1 MKKHLM
7 LLFWLAIT
15 VTTQVLWAGST
26 GKIMGRV
33 TDATTGKPLVGVNV
47 FINELN
53 LGAAAD
59 LDGQF
64 YILNVPVGIY
74 TVQAQYIG
82 YSGMEITEV
91 KVNAD
96 LTTPLD
102 IELSSEIIQSSET
115 VVVVA
120 KRALVQKDLT
130 ASRRTLTSDDL
141 ADMPVASV
149 EGAVSLSAGAVND
162 GGLHLRGG
170 RATEV
175 VYLFDGIALNDP
187 LTGNPND
194 ADVPIMAVDEA
205 NILSG
210 GFGAEYGNAQSG
222 VINIVSSEGRQNFA
236 GKLRYTTSAIVADAF
251 TGIDPHERQKLEF
264 NGSIPLFSSRM
275 NLVIAGEVNESYGR
289 FSNQYSDLNNYT
301 AKFTYK
307 LNEAIKFKFSGLYTK
322 SISQW
327 GYSHGYSHTIQEDR
341 MRSYMPRYLEEF
353 DGSTGDFTDGML
365 TDEEIPEYFRSWFTT
380 PGLQTEDLNGNGVL
394 DDGEDQNDNNKIDS
408 EGILDHW
415 YGNGVLNTE
424 DINFNGILDPNE
436 DLNGN
441 GILDSE
447 DADRD
452 SSLTNYNM
460 AERLPWTQRSSNL
473 IMGGWTHSLS
483 AKTFYEVK
491 IARYETGLDNNII
504 ERVNEDRNY
513 NHQLDEGEDLN
524 GNGKLD
530 AYNSQEKTWGY
541 DDSKDMFHDAN
552 NNDYVDESERD
563 WDGDGDIDDIDKKQ
577 WIDWVDFP
585 VDEGF
590 KHYRDFYGV
599 GPHNPYTY
607 NRDHWH
613 SDNKVTTTAKFDLT
627 SQFNM
632 NNKVGAGVEF
642 KGYDLFNHDPPDR
655 YGYAENYSVSP
666 WDLSIYA
673 NDKMEFPGLI
683 VNIGLR
689 WEWFNPNQDYPGDVT
704 DPTWTSDDFD
714 DWDGDGVPQY
724 YNDLEAAAENSSY
737 LYKLRDLKNPKSGER
752 RARFAPRLGVSY
764 PITVRDMLYFNY
776 GRYYQRPRLDY
787 LFRNITYN
795 MGGGFPIVGDPNLEP
810 ELTTAYEV
818 GVRHEFNN
826 KMMVEAKG
834 FYKDIFGL
842 TDTKAIYWTVSDWY
856 TTYIN
861 ADYGSVRGF
870 ELSLIKRPPGL
881 FFGELNYTYSIAK
894 GKSSGSGQGYTTEWS
909 GNIIP
914 TFESFLDWD
923 QTHTLS
929 SSVNMQ
935 VQGFLTSL
943 VLTAGSGTRY
953 TLPGQGRLIVE
964 NEGILPSTSNAD
976 LRFSYRYKLGK
987 SNAQIFMLI
996 SNLFDRTNIN
1006 GVADV
1011 EWYHTY
1017 RTLAET
1023 YEAGDLTFD
1032 EYLAQT
1038 DSDNDG
1044 KVDYNK
1050 SHPEMG
1056 SDLNPAVYGDK
1067 RRFQIGISVGW

>member
-353 DGSTGDFTDGML
+353 DV
-365 TDEEIPEYFRSWFTT
+365 P
-380 PGLQTEDLNGNGVL
+380 
-394 DDGEDQNDNNKIDS
+394 
-408 EGILDHW
+408 
-415 YGNGVLNTE
+415 
-424 DINFNGILDPNE
+424 
-436 DLNGN
+436 
-441 GILDSE
+441 
-447 DADRD
+447 AD
-452 SSLTNYNM
+452 
-460 AERLPWTQRSSNL
+460 
-473 IMGGWTHSLS
+473 
-483 AKTFYEVK
+483 
-491 IARYETGLDNNII
+491 
-504 ERVNEDRNY
+504 
-513 NHQLDEGEDLN
+513 
-524 GNGKLD
+524 
-530 AYNSQEKTWGY
+530 
-541 DDSKDMFHDAN
+541 
-552 NNDYVDESERD
+552 
-563 WDGDGDIDDIDKKQ
+563 
-577 WIDWVDFP
+577 
-585 VDEGF
+585 
-590 KHYRDFYGV
+590 
-599 GPHNPYTY
+599 
-607 NRDHWH
+607 
-613 SDNKVTTTAKFDLT
+613 
-627 SQFNM
+627 
-632 NNKVGAGVEF
+632 
-642 KGYDLFNHDPPDR
+642 
-655 YGYAENYSVSP
+655 
-666 WDLSIYA
+666 
-673 NDKMEFPGLI
+673 
-683 VNIGLR
+683 
-689 WEWFNPNQDYPGDVT
+689 
-704 DPTWTSDDFD
+704 
-714 DWDGDGVPQY
+714 
-724 YNDLEAAAENSSY
+724 
-737 LYKLRDLKNPKSGER
+737 
-752 RARFAPRLGVSY
+752 
-764 PITVRDMLYFNY
+764 
-776 GRYYQRPRLDY
+776 
-787 LFRNITYN
+787 
-795 MGGGFPIVGDPNLEP
+795 
-810 ELTTAYEV
+810 
-818 GVRHEFNN
+818 
-826 KMMVEAKG
+826 
-834 FYKDIFGL
+834 
-842 TDTKAIYWTVSDWY
+842 
-856 TTYIN
+856 
-861 ADYGSVRGF
+861 
-870 ELSLIKRPPGL
+870 
-881 FFGELNYTYSIAK
+881 
-894 GKSSGSGQGYTTEWS
+894 
-909 GNIIP
+909 
-914 TFESFLDWD
+914 
-923 QTHTLS
+923 
-929 SSVNMQ
+929 
-935 VQGFLTSL
+935 L
-943 VLTAGSGTRY
+943 VL
-953 TLPGQGRLIVE
+953 
-964 NEGILPSTSNAD
+964 
-976 LRFSYRYKLGK
+976 
-987 SNAQIFMLI
+987 
-996 SNLFDRTNIN
+996 
-1006 GVADV
+1006 
-1011 EWYHTY
+1011 
-1017 RTLAET
+1017 
-1023 YEAGDLTFD
+1023 
-1032 EYLAQT
+1032 
-1038 DSDNDG
+1038 
-1044 KVDYNK
+1044 
-1050 SHPEMG
+1050 
-1056 SDLNPAVYGDK
+1056 
-1067 RRFQIGISVGW
+1067 